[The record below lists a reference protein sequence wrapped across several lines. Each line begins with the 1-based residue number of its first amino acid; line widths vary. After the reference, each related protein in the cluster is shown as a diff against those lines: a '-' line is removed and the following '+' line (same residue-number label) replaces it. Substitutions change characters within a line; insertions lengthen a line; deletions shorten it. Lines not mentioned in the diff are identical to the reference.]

1 MEAWQERGLAIANS
15 NTVRKNKLGW
25 QVPSQSGNGTYIVS
39 LDHGEPFC
47 TCQYFEAEHKKCQH
61 IFAVEF
67 IVQREKRPDGTE
79 VVTETVR
86 ITYTQEW
93 AAYNAAQTEEKTRF
107 GILLADLCKGIP
119 QPIHGGRGRPALPLA
134 DMLFASAY
142 KVYTGF
148 SSRRFTSDLRDAKT
162 DGLVASTPHFNSV
175 TNYLA
180 DPDMTPIFKH
190 LVMVSSLPLKAVET
204 EFAVDSSGFTTS
216 RFIRWFNKKYGKEI
230 DNREWV
236 KVHLMCGVNTHIVT
250 SVDISGWEAND
261 TTYFIPL
268 VEQTAQNF
276 QITEISAD
284 KAYLGHKNVAAVEA
298 VNAMPFIPFKS
309 NTLPTTENSAWGRM
323 YHYFMLKR
331 DEFLTHYHRRS
342 NAESVFSMIKG
353 KFGGSVRSKSNTG
366 MINEVLAKIL
376 CHNICV
382 LIQAIHEL
390 GIEPNFCAQ
399 LGLAQ
404 KIG

>member
-47 TCQYFEAEHKKCQH
+47 TCQYFEAEHKKSQH

>member
-1 MEAWQERGLAIANS
+1 MGIWEERGLAIANS
-15 NTVRKNKLGW
+15 NTVKKNKLGW
-25 QVPSQSGNGTYIVS
+25 QVPSQSGNGTYEVS

-47 TCQYFEAEHKKCQH
+47 TCGYFEAEHKKCQH
-61 IFAVEF
+61 IYAVEF
-67 IVQREKRPDGTE
+67 IVQRETKPDGT
-79 VVTETVR
+79 VTETKTVR

-119 QPIHGGRGRPALPLA
+119 QPIHEGRGRPALPLA
-134 DMLFASAY
+134 DMIFASAY

-148 SSRRFTSDLRDAKT
+148 SSRRFTSDLRNAKT

-175 TNYLA
+175 TNYIA
-180 DPDMTPIFKH
+180 DPGMTPMLKH

-204 EFAVDSSGFTTS
+204 EFAVDSSGFATS
-216 RFIRWFNKKYGKEI
+216 RFIRWFNKKYGKVI

-236 KVHLMCGVNTHIVT
+236 KVHLMCGVSTHIVT

-276 QITEISAD
+276 QIAEISAD

-298 VNAMPFIPFKS
+298 VNAIPFIPFKS

-342 NAESVFSMIKG
+342 NAESVFSMVKG
-353 KFGGSVRSKSNTG
+353 KFGDSVRSKSNTG
-366 MINEVLAKIL
+366 MVNEVLAKIL

-390 GIEPNFCAQ
+390 GIEPNFCTQ